1 MGEKSAKRSD
11 DDEDGVLDDEGGIDD
26 DNDEDEEYEVEL
38 KWGTKVQE
46 GVKVLCWHS
55 HSLPLA
61 LPAGGRV
68 MRMRMVFLMMIKMV
82 LVMMMRIL
90 ITTMMMMNDDYD
102 AGSRTHSPCFAC
114 GGRAMMIMGMVFLM
128 MRVMKMV
135 LMMMMRGN
143 LMIMLGSRGM
153 MMTRMIL
160 IAMITVATM
169 VDLSSF
175 DVVDYEK
182 EGER

>member
-68 MRMRMVFLMMIKMV
+68 MMMVFLGMRMRKAFLMMIIKM
-82 LVMMMRIL
+82 LLMMRIL
-90 ITTMMMMNDDYD
+90 ITTMM
-102 AGSRTHSPCFAC
+102 
-114 GGRAMMIMGMVFLM
+114 I
-128 MRVMKMV
+128 
-135 LMMMMRGN
+135 
-143 LMIMLGSRGM
+143 
-153 MMTRMIL
+153 MIL
-160 IAMITVATM
+160 AVALTPLDGK
-169 VDLSSF
+169 VDTDCNDYSSY
-175 DVVDYEK
+175 D
-182 EGER
+182 GQSQ